1 MRRSIVILAV
11 CDLVLCVLAL
21 LAIVVWPG
29 LRWAGVAGLGV
40 AAILTLALVLAARR
54 PAPPARSEAASQPDR
69 AGVADFEEATSLRNQ
84 PTWRDDVEGR
94 AGPKW

>member
-40 AAILTLALVLAARR
+40 ALILTFALVLAARR
-54 PAPPARSEAASQPDR
+54 PTPAARSETASQPDR

-84 PTWRDDVEGR
+84 PTWRDDIEGR

>member
-11 CDLVLCVLAL
+11 CDLVLCVLAV
-21 LAIVVWPG
+21 LAIVVSPA
-29 LRWAGVAGLGV
+29 LLWAGIAGLGV
-40 AAILTLALVLAARR
+40 AAIVTFALVLAARR
-54 PAPPARSEAASQPDR
+54 PASAARSETVSRPDR

-94 AGPKW
+94 TGPKW

>member
-1 MRRSIVILAV
+1 MRRPIVILAV
-11 CDLVLCVLAL
+11 CDLVLCVFAL

-29 LRWAGVAGLGV
+29 LRWAGIAGLGV
-40 AAILTLALVLAARR
+40 AAILTFVLVLIARR
-54 PAPPARSEAASQPDR
+54 PTPATRSETVSRPDR

-84 PTWRDDVEGR
+84 PTWRDDIEGR

>member
-11 CDLVLCVLAL
+11 CDLVLFVLAVF
-21 LAIVVWPG
+21 AIVVSPT
-29 LRWAGVAGLGV
+29 LRLVGIAGLGV
-40 AAILTLALVLAARR
+40 TAILTAALALAARR
-54 PAPPARSEAASQPDR
+54 PPPTARPDTVSSPQR
-69 AGVADFEEATSLRNQ
+69 PGVEDFDEATSLRNQ

>member
-21 LAIVVWPG
+21 LAIVVSPA
-29 LRWAGVAGLGV
+29 LRWAGIAGLGV
-40 AAILTLALVLAARR
+40 AAIMTVALALAARR
-54 PAPPARSEAASQPDR
+54 PAPAARAETDSPPDR
-69 AGVADFEEATSLRNQ
+69 VGAADFEEATSLRNQ

-94 AGPKW
+94 TGPKW